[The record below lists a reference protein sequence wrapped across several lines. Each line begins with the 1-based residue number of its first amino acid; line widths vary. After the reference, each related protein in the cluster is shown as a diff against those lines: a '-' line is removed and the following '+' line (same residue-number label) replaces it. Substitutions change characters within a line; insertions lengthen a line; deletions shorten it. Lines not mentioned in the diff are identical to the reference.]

1 MRAAGRRRSCE
12 LGSCRRRGLPL
23 SDPFAC
29 AGTVSLKPGRE
40 ASVLRRHPWVYR
52 GALVTPLPAGCAPLR
67 VQAANGRPLGVALP
81 GGSGGSL
88 ALRMVTFGDQAW
100 DGAALAALVRRATAL
115 RDRLALDADA
125 YRLVHAEGDGLPGL
139 VIDRYGVVAVVEP
152 YEAAWEPYLEAIASL
167 LADAQGVSTVLV
179 RPTGGAARPVRVL
192 RGHMPEVPLVI
203 REGRLRFPVDVEA
216 GQKTGFFLD
225 QRENRRRLG
234 ALAGG
239 AEVLNLFSY
248 SGGFAVAALAGGAV
262 RAVNVDA
269 SAAALSLARHA
280 YELNGLGVREPD
292 FIEGDAFRVVRDLA
306 ATGQRY
312 GVVVVD
318 PPAFVKRRGDLEG
331 GLRGYRDINL
341 QALRLTAPGGLL
353 FTCSCSA
360 LVSEQHFGQ
369 SLFAAALD
377 ARRTLRVL
385 ERRGAGPDHPVSVFC
400 PEAAHLK
407 AWLCAVD

>member
-1 MRAAGRRRSCE
+1 
-12 LGSCRRRGLPL
+12 L

>member
-1 MRAAGRRRSCE
+1 M
-12 LGSCRRRGLPL
+12 

>member
-1 MRAAGRRRSCE
+1 M
-12 LGSCRRRGLPL
+12 
-23 SDPFAC
+23 SDAFAC

-52 GALVTPLPAGCAPLR
+52 GALATPLPAGCLPLR

-88 ALRMVTFGDQAW
+88 ALRMVTFGREGW
-100 DGAALAALVRRATAL
+100 DEAALAALVRRATAL

-139 VIDRYGVVAVVEP
+139 VIDRYGAVAVVEA

-167 LADAQGVSTVLV
+167 LADGLGFSTVLV
-179 RPTGGAARPVRVL
+179 RPAGRAARPVRVL

-203 REGRLRFPVDVEA
+203 REGRLRFAVDVEA

-280 YELNGLGVREPD
+280 YELNGLEVREPD

-306 ATGQRY
+306 AAGQRY
-312 GVVVVD
+312 GIVVVD